1 MDPWWN
7 PVAEDQASD
16 RAYRTGQTRP
26 VTIDCLVTK
35 GTNEERIVE
44 LHHHKRDLAELLE
57 LLPRPIGRAGSEPI
71 LQS

>member
-1 MDPWWN
+1 MESRSGGPSLGPHLPHRADP
-7 PVAEDQASD
+7 PGDHLPQ
-16 RAYRTGQTRP
+16 
-26 VTIDCLVTK
+26 VTK

-57 LLPRPIGRAGSEPI
+57 LLPRPMGRAGSEPI